1 MKTITKGLSIAAMTL
16 ALGGIA
22 HAAQEQRGWGGPD
35 ANAPMTRAQAQAKA
49 EEMFAKHDANSDGKL
64 DQADRAAKMAQRFD
78 QMDTDRNGSLSREEF
93 AAGHQR
99 MGKGGDHA
107 GHGGMMGAEGPRKG
121 MRGGRHGRDGGMMM
135 KMADANKDGAVSKAE
150 ATAGALKHFDMIDAN
165 KDGTVTPEERKASF
179 AKMREMWKAK
189 RAAAPAAAN

>member
-1 MKTITKGLSIAAMTL
+1 MKTITKGLSLAAMTL

-22 HAAQEQRGWGGPD
+22 HAAQDHGRPD
-35 ANAPMTRAQAQAKA
+35 ASAPMTRAEAQARA
-49 EEMFAKHDANSDGKL
+49 ETMFDKHDANRDGKL
-64 DQADRAAKMAQRFD
+64 DQADRAAKMGQRFD
-78 QMDTDRNGSLSREEF
+78 QMDTDRNGSLSRDEF

-99 MGKGGDHA
+99 MGKGGEHA
-107 GHGGMMGAEGPRKG
+107 GHEGMMGAEGPRKG
-121 MRGGRHGRDGGMMM
+121 MRGGHGGHDGGMMM
-135 KMADANKDGAVSKAE
+135 KMADANKDGVVTKAE

-165 KDGTVTPEERKASF
+165 KDGTVTPDERKASF